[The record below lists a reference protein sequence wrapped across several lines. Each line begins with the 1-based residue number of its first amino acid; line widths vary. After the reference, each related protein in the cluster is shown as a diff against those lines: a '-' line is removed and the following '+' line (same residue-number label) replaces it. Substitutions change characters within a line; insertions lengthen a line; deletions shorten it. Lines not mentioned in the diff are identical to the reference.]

1 MYLMMTVLLLMRMLQ
16 MHQKILVLFVHL
28 IKMFLLK
35 KVLLF
40 ILLTY
45 LITVVMWSLPIYQMM
60 GEMLEIVFNLH
71 TSETE

>member
-45 LITVVMWSLPIYQMM
+45 LITVVMWSLPMYQMM